1 MTFRGLGGVGD
12 LLMLGLGG
20 VGDLWTLLGG
30 VGDRVGLGG
39 VGVLCTRRGGVG
51 AVQPAVARNHP
62 SSRCR
67 HQHEVD

>member
-51 AVQPAVARNHP
+51 ARATRCGSK
-62 SSRCR
+62 SS
-67 HQHEVD
+67 E

>member
-1 MTFRGLGGVGD
+1 MTFRGRGGVGD

-51 AVQPAVARNHP
+51 ARATRCGSK
-62 SSRCR
+62 SS
-67 HQHEVD
+67 E

>member
-1 MTFRGLGGVGD
+1 VTFRGLGGVGD

-51 AVQPAVARNHP
+51 ARATRCGSK
-62 SSRCR
+62 SS
-67 HQHEVD
+67 E